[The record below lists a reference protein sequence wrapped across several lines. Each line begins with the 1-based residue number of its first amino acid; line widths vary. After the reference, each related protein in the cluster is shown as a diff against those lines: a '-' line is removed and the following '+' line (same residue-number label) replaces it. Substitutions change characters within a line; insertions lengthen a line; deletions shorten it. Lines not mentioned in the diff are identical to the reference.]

1 MGLGRIFAALQE
13 LFTLGNDPE
22 LIFRM
27 PLQHLGHETALLPGN
42 DLAQGDPILIL
53 LGLAEKL
60 IFIAA
65 GIVPCEGVYV
75 VSFVY
80 VLQLKAGAEQLLTGD
95 HRLSL
100 ITAVMDELIGG
111 MGRCK
116 HKGGLFSTAGLGI
129 ASFLRKIKHGF
140 FPVDHLRVADLS
152 GSFSCIQKS
161 AAILLQRKGQL
172 HGLRFG
178 IRLPAQPADLRAEE
192 HRRDLQPIL
201 RETQLSL
208 R

>member
-42 DLAQGDPILIL
+42 DLAQRDPILIL

-100 ITAVMDELIGG
+100 ITAVMDELPGG
-111 MGRCK
+111 MGRRK
-116 HKGGLFSTAGLGI
+116 DEGRLFPSAGLGI
-129 ASFLRKIKHGF
+129 ASFRAKGKQGF
-140 FPVDHLRVADLS
+140 FPVDHLCVADLS
-152 GSFSCIQKS
+152 RGFSRIQKS
-161 AAILLQRKGQL
+161 AAILFQFERQL

-178 IRLPAQPADLRAEE
+178 IRLPAQLGGCGTEE
-192 HRRDLQPIL
+192 HRCDG
-201 RETQLSL
+201 
-208 R
+208 